1 MYFSLLKNIADKN
14 VHCSIFYNS
23 QNLNHQIFNIRL
35 IKQIMVINN
44 TVRYANNKC
53 NKVYLKYNNN

>member
-1 MYFSLLKNIADKN
+1 MFTA
-14 VHCSIFYNS
+14 VTHNS
-23 QNLNHQIFNIRL
+23 QNLNHQIFNIGL